1 MARSIFTPRVNNND
15 DTVRIAHLYVEPGT
29 LIKAGDMIADVETDK
44 ATFTVEAEEEGYLLA
59 FNGQKGDTVAV
70 GSVLAWLGSSS
81 DEPLP
86 QSGANGHGREPA
98 SESGGVSLKAA
109 ILLAQHGIEA
119 GQVPREGPRLSAA
132 DVERYIAQHGIGTKR
147 DTAKPALNP
156 AVLSQGKTVPLSPK
170 ERGMLRTVEWQS
182 REAVAAYVEIAYEEA
197 GWAAYAQ
204 EFQARH
210 KLLVS
215 PLLPL
220 IAYRLANIAQKNGI
234 ANSTI
239 QGTSRHEY
247 DHVNLGFTVQ
257 VGEDL
262 YVAVVQEADTLDELS
277 FVRRLGELQRAAMKK
292 SLRPQETEGATIGFS
307 SMARWG
313 VTRHLPIL
321 LPYTAMMVAHTAARD
336 GVAHVGATYDHRV
349 LTGAAAA
356 QVLRQLAQP

>member
-44 ATFTVEAEEEGYLLA
+44 ATFTVEAEEGGYLLA

-70 GSVLAWLGSSS
+70 GSVLAWLGSTS

-86 QSGANGHGREPA
+86 QASPNGRGREPVSDA
-98 SESGGVSLKAA
+98 GGVSLKAA

-119 GQVPREGPRLSAA
+119 GRVPREGERLSAG
-132 DVERYIAQHGIGTKR
+132 DVERYIAQHGPGTKR
-147 DTAKPALNP
+147 ETAKPARSP
-156 AVLSQGKTVPLSPK
+156 AILSQGKSVPLSPQ

-197 GWAAYAQ
+197 RWTSYAQ
-204 EFQARH
+204 EFQTRH

-220 IAYRLANIAQKNGI
+220 LAYRLAAIAQKTGI
-234 ANSTI
+234 ANSTM
-239 QGTSRHEY
+239 QGMSRYEY

-257 VGEDL
+257 AGDDL
-262 YVAVVQEADTLDELS
+262 FVAVVQQADTLDELA
-277 FVRRLGELQRAAMKK
+277 FARRLGELQRAAMKK

-336 GVAHVGATYDHRV
+336 GIAHLGATYDHRV
-349 LTGAAAA
+349 LTGAAAV